1 MSSFHH
7 VFKEEVGEIEVVG
20 DFCVLPEV
28 PVQGAVVKVFQG
40 DFGLAGC
47 GGAI

>member
-7 VFKEEVGEIEVVG
+7 VFKKEVGKMDVIG

-28 PVQGAVVKVFQG
+28 PVQGAIDKVF
-40 DFGLAGC
+40 
-47 GGAI
+47 